1 MYKGIDFVKLPA
13 HIWAIISAVCMLITN
28 IIGIG
33 TPEVTPGLELVST
46 DKVILEDAMFTG
58 QGITTDGEYY
68 YTSGAMT
75 GVKMNGL
82 SKRNVSDF
90 SIVKTKLGAIPEKYV
105 EEHGSNH
112 IGGISYYNGYIYASL
127 EDSKQWQHPVIALY
141 DAETLEYTGICHEVS
156 SEILTRGIP
165 WVAVDAENGF
175 IYASHSKTVE
185 EIHCFDLDTFE
196 YVKSFAVSDPMD
208 AIQGG
213 EVYKGKLYVG
223 TNDSTRAVYTIDV
236 KNGKVEK
243 LFDRIMYQPKLI
255 DNFGGEGEDLTVY
268 PMEDGTLIHA
278 LDIGALFIDSNLRH
292 YKWDA

>member
-1 MYKGIDFVKLPA
+1 MLTFYNIAKSIIYKVF
-13 HIWAIISAVCMLITN
+13 AVVFAALLTLTN
-28 IIGIG
+28 GVNGLLNGDIY
-33 TPEVTPGLELVST
+33 PYDSNSKVVGLES
-46 DKVILEDAMFTG
+46 LERA
-58 QGITTDGEYY
+58 QGVTTDGEYWY
-68 YTSGAMT
+68 FSGKTSL
-75 GVKMNGL
+75 VKIGFDNQTVYAYNYKALDGEL
-82 SKRNVSDF
+82 SENYNSK
-90 SIVKTKLGAIPEKYV
+90 
-105 EEHGSNH
+105 H

-196 YVKSFAVSDPMD
+196 YVKSFAVSNPMD

-213 EVYKGKLYVG
+213 EVYNGKLYVG

-236 KNGKVEK
+236 KSGKVEK

-292 YKWDA
+292 YKWDV

>member
-1 MYKGIDFVKLPA
+1 MLTFYNIAKSIIYKVF
-13 HIWAIISAVCMLITN
+13 AVVFAALLTLTN
-28 IIGIG
+28 GVNGLLNGDIY
-33 TPEVTPGLELVST
+33 PYDSNSKVVGLES
-46 DKVILEDAMFTG
+46 LERA
-58 QGITTDGEYY
+58 QGVTTDGEYWY
-68 YTSGAMT
+68 FSGKT
-75 GVKMNGL
+75 TLVKIGFDNQTVYAYNYKALDGEL
-82 SKRNVSDF
+82 SENYNSK
-90 SIVKTKLGAIPEKYV
+90 
-105 EEHGSNH
+105 H

-213 EVYKGKLYVG
+213 EVYNGKLYVG

-236 KNGKVEK
+236 KSGKVEK

-292 YKWDA
+292 YKWDV

>member
-1 MYKGIDFVKLPA
+1 MLTFYNIAKGIIYKVF
-13 HIWAIISAVCMLITN
+13 AVVFAALLTFTN
-28 IIGIG
+28 GLNGFFNGDIY
-33 TPEVTPGLELVST
+33 PYDSNSKVVGLES
-46 DKVILEDAMFTG
+46 LERA
-58 QGITTDGEYY
+58 QGVTTDGEYWY
-68 YTSGAMT
+68 FSGKTSL
-75 GVKMNGL
+75 VKIGFDNKTVYAYNYKALDGEL
-82 SKRNVSDF
+82 SENYNSK
-90 SIVKTKLGAIPEKYV
+90 
-105 EEHGSNH
+105 H

-141 DAETLEYTGICHEVS
+141 DAETLEFTGICHEVS
-156 SEILTRGIP
+156 SDILTRGIP

-185 EIHCFDLDTFE
+185 EIHCFDLETFE
-196 YVKSFAVSDPMD
+196 YVKSFAVSDPID

>member
-1 MYKGIDFVKLPA
+1 MLTFYNIAKSIIYKVF
-13 HIWAIISAVCMLITN
+13 AVVFAALLTLTN
-28 IIGIG
+28 GVNGLLNGDIY
-33 TPEVTPGLELVST
+33 PYDSNSKVVGLES
-46 DKVILEDAMFTG
+46 LERA
-58 QGITTDGEYY
+58 QGVTTDGEYWY
-68 YTSGAMT
+68 FSGKT
-75 GVKMNGL
+75 TLVKIGFDNQTVYAYNYKALDGEL
-82 SKRNVSDF
+82 SENYNSK
-90 SIVKTKLGAIPEKYV
+90 
-105 EEHGSNH
+105 H

-236 KNGKVEK
+236 KSGKVEK

-292 YKWDA
+292 YKWDV

>member
-1 MYKGIDFVKLPA
+1 MLTFYNIAKSIIYKVF
-13 HIWAIISAVCMLITN
+13 AVVFAALLTLTN
-28 IIGIG
+28 GVNGLLNGDIY
-33 TPEVTPGLELVST
+33 PHDSNSKVVGLES
-46 DKVILEDAMFTG
+46 LERA
-58 QGITTDGEYY
+58 QGVTTDGEYWY
-68 YTSGAMT
+68 FSGKTSL
-75 GVKMNGL
+75 VKIGFDNQTVYAYNYKALDGEL
-82 SKRNVSDF
+82 SENYNSK
-90 SIVKTKLGAIPEKYV
+90 
-105 EEHGSNH
+105 H

-127 EDSKQWQHPVIALY
+127 EDSKKWQHPVIALY

-236 KNGKVEK
+236 KSGKVEK

-292 YKWDA
+292 YKWDV

>member
-1 MYKGIDFVKLPA
+1 MLTFYNIAKSIIYKVF
-13 HIWAIISAVCMLITN
+13 AVVFAALLTLTN
-28 IIGIG
+28 GVNGLLNGDIY
-33 TPEVTPGLELVST
+33 PYDSNSKVVGLES
-46 DKVILEDAMFTG
+46 LERA
-58 QGITTDGEYY
+58 QGVTTDGEYWY
-68 YTSGAMT
+68 FSGKTSL
-75 GVKMNGL
+75 VKIGFDNQTVYAYNYKALDGEL
-82 SKRNVSDF
+82 SENYNSK
-90 SIVKTKLGAIPEKYV
+90 
-105 EEHGSNH
+105 H

-165 WVAVDAENGF
+165 WVAVDAENVF

-196 YVKSFAVSDPMD
+196 YVKSFTVSDPMD

-236 KNGKVEK
+236 KSGKVEK

-292 YKWDA
+292 YKWDV

>member
-1 MYKGIDFVKLPA
+1 MLTFYNIAKSIIYKVF
-13 HIWAIISAVCMLITN
+13 AVVFAALLTLTN
-28 IIGIG
+28 GVNGLLNGDIY
-33 TPEVTPGLELVST
+33 PYDSNSKVVGLES
-46 DKVILEDAMFTG
+46 LERA
-58 QGITTDGEYY
+58 QGVTTDGEYWY
-68 YTSGAMT
+68 FSGKTSL
-75 GVKMNGL
+75 VKIGFDNQTVYAYNYKALDGEL
-82 SKRNVSDF
+82 SENYNSK
-90 SIVKTKLGAIPEKYV
+90 
-105 EEHGSNH
+105 H

-156 SEILTRGIP
+156 SKILTRGIP

-236 KNGKVEK
+236 KSGKVEK

-292 YKWDA
+292 YKWDV

>member
-1 MYKGIDFVKLPA
+1 MLTFYNIAKSIIYKVF
-13 HIWAIISAVCMLITN
+13 AVVFAALLTLTN
-28 IIGIG
+28 GVNGFLNGDIY
-33 TPEVTPGLELVST
+33 PYDSNSKVVGLES
-46 DKVILEDAMFTG
+46 LERA
-58 QGITTDGEYY
+58 QGVTTDGEYWY
-68 YTSGAMT
+68 FSGKSSL
-75 GVKMNGL
+75 VKIGFDNQTVYAYNYKALDGEL
-82 SKRNVSDF
+82 SENYNSK
-90 SIVKTKLGAIPEKYV
+90 
-105 EEHGSNH
+105 H

-196 YVKSFAVSDPMD
+196 YVKSFAISDPID

-213 EVYKGKLYVG
+213 EVYNGKLYVG

-236 KNGKVEK
+236 KSGKVEK

-292 YKWDA
+292 YKWDV

>member
-1 MYKGIDFVKLPA
+1 MLTFYNIAKSIIYKVF
-13 HIWAIISAVCMLITN
+13 AVVFAALLTLTN
-28 IIGIG
+28 GVNGFLNGDIYQYDSNSK
-33 TPEVTPGLELVST
+33 VVGLES
-46 DKVILEDAMFTG
+46 LERA
-58 QGITTDGEYY
+58 QGVTTDGEYWY
-68 YTSGAMT
+68 FSGKTSL
-75 GVKMNGL
+75 VKIGFDNQTVYAYNYKALDGEL
-82 SKRNVSDF
+82 SENYNSK
-90 SIVKTKLGAIPEKYV
+90 
-105 EEHGSNH
+105 H

-196 YVKSFAVSDPMD
+196 YVKSFAISDPID

-213 EVYKGKLYVG
+213 EVYNGKLYVG

-236 KNGKVEK
+236 KSGKVEK

-292 YKWDA
+292 YKWDV

>member
-1 MYKGIDFVKLPA
+1 MLTFYNIAKSIIYKVF
-13 HIWAIISAVCMLITN
+13 AVVFAALLTLTN
-28 IIGIG
+28 GVNGFLNGDIYPYGSNSK
-33 TPEVTPGLELVST
+33 VVGLES
-46 DKVILEDAMFTG
+46 LERA
-58 QGITTDGEYY
+58 QGVTTDGEYWY
-68 YTSGAMT
+68 FSGKTSL
-75 GVKMNGL
+75 VKIGFDNQTVYAYNYKALDGEL
-82 SKRNVSDF
+82 SENYNSK
-90 SIVKTKLGAIPEKYV
+90 
-105 EEHGSNH
+105 H

-236 KNGKVEK
+236 KSGKVEK

-292 YKWDA
+292 YKWDV

>member
-1 MYKGIDFVKLPA
+1 MLTFYNIAKGIIYKVF
-13 HIWAIISAVCMLITN
+13 AVVFAALLTLTN
-28 IIGIG
+28 GLNCLFNGDIY
-33 TPEVTPGLELVST
+33 PYDSNSKVVGLES
-46 DKVILEDAMFTG
+46 LERA
-58 QGITTDGEYY
+58 QGVTTDGEYWY
-68 YTSGAMT
+68 FSGKTSL
-75 GVKMNGL
+75 VKIGFDNKTVYAYNYKALDGEL
-82 SKRNVSDF
+82 SENYNSK
-90 SIVKTKLGAIPEKYV
+90 
-105 EEHGSNH
+105 H

-141 DAETLEYTGICHEVS
+141 DAETLEFTGICHEVS
-156 SEILTRGIP
+156 SDILTRGIP

-185 EIHCFDLDTFE
+185 EIHCFDLETFE
-196 YVKSFAVSDPMD
+196 YVKSFAVSDPVD

-223 TNDSTRAVYTIDV
+223 TNDNTRAVYTIDV

>member
-1 MYKGIDFVKLPA
+1 MLTFYNIAKSIIYKVF
-13 HIWAIISAVCMLITN
+13 AVVFAALLTLTN
-28 IIGIG
+28 GVNGLLNGDIY
-33 TPEVTPGLELVST
+33 PYDSNSKVVGLES
-46 DKVILEDAMFTG
+46 LERA
-58 QGITTDGEYY
+58 QGVTTDGEYWY
-68 YTSGAMT
+68 FSGKTSL
-75 GVKMNGL
+75 VKIGFDNQTVYAYNYKALDVEL
-82 SKRNVSDF
+82 SDNYNSK
-90 SIVKTKLGAIPEKYV
+90 
-105 EEHGSNH
+105 H

-127 EDSKQWQHPVIALY
+127 EDSKQWQHPIIALY

-236 KNGKVEK
+236 KSGKVEK

-292 YKWDA
+292 YKWDV

>member
-1 MYKGIDFVKLPA
+1 MLTFYNIAKSIIYKVF
-13 HIWAIISAVCMLITN
+13 AVVFAALLTLTN
-28 IIGIG
+28 GVNGLLNGDIY
-33 TPEVTPGLELVST
+33 PYDSNSKVVGLES
-46 DKVILEDAMFTG
+46 LERA
-58 QGITTDGEYY
+58 QGVTTDGEYWY
-68 YTSGAMT
+68 FSGKTSL
-75 GVKMNGL
+75 VKIGFDNQTVYAYNYKALDGEL
-82 SKRNVSDF
+82 SENYNSK
-90 SIVKTKLGAIPEKYV
+90 
-105 EEHGSNH
+105 H

-156 SEILTRGIP
+156 SDILTRGIP

-236 KNGKVEK
+236 KSGKVEK

-292 YKWDA
+292 YKWDV

>member
-1 MYKGIDFVKLPA
+1 MLTFYNIAKSIIYKVF
-13 HIWAIISAVCMLITN
+13 AVVFAALLTLTN
-28 IIGIG
+28 GVNGLLNGDIY
-33 TPEVTPGLELVST
+33 PYDSNSKVVGLES
-46 DKVILEDAMFTG
+46 LERA
-58 QGITTDGEYY
+58 QGVTTDGEYWY
-68 YTSGAMT
+68 FSGKTSL
-75 GVKMNGL
+75 VKIGFDNQTVYAYNYKALDGEL
-82 SKRNVSDF
+82 SENYNSK
-90 SIVKTKLGAIPEKYV
+90 
-105 EEHGSNH
+105 H

-196 YVKSFAVSDPMD
+196 YVKSFAISDPMD

-236 KNGKVEK
+236 KSGKVEK

-292 YKWDA
+292 YKWDV

>member
-1 MYKGIDFVKLPA
+1 MLTFYNIAKSIIYKVF
-13 HIWAIISAVCMLITN
+13 AVVFAALLTLTN
-28 IIGIG
+28 GVNGLLNGDIY
-33 TPEVTPGLELVST
+33 PYDSNSKVVGLES
-46 DKVILEDAMFTG
+46 LERA
-58 QGITTDGEYY
+58 QGVTTDGEYWY
-68 YTSGAMT
+68 FSGKTSL
-75 GVKMNGL
+75 VKIGFDNQTVYAYNYKALDGEL
-82 SKRNVSDF
+82 SENYNSK
-90 SIVKTKLGAIPEKYV
+90 
-105 EEHGSNH
+105 H

-213 EVYKGKLYVG
+213 EVYNGKLYVG

-236 KNGKVEK
+236 KSGKVEK

-292 YKWDA
+292 YKWDV

>member
-1 MYKGIDFVKLPA
+1 MLTFYNIAKSIIYKVF
-13 HIWAIISAVCMLITN
+13 AVVFAALLTLTN
-28 IIGIG
+28 GVNGFLNGDIY
-33 TPEVTPGLELVST
+33 PYDSNSKVVGLES
-46 DKVILEDAMFTG
+46 LERA
-58 QGITTDGEYY
+58 QGVTTDGEYWY
-68 YTSGAMT
+68 FSGKTSL
-75 GVKMNGL
+75 VKIGFDNQTVYAYNYKALDGEL
-82 SKRNVSDF
+82 SENYNSK
-90 SIVKTKLGAIPEKYV
+90 
-105 EEHGSNH
+105 H

-175 IYASHSKTVE
+175 IYASHSKTVA

-236 KNGKVEK
+236 KSGKVEK

-255 DNFGGEGEDLTVY
+255 DNFGGEGEDITVY

-292 YKWDA
+292 YKWDV

>member
-1 MYKGIDFVKLPA
+1 MLTFYNIAKSIIYKVF
-13 HIWAIISAVCMLITN
+13 AVVFAALLTLTN
-28 IIGIG
+28 GVNGLLNGDIY
-33 TPEVTPGLELVST
+33 PYDSNSKVVGLES
-46 DKVILEDAMFTG
+46 LERA
-58 QGITTDGEYY
+58 QGVTTDGEYWY
-68 YTSGAMT
+68 FSGKTSL
-75 GVKMNGL
+75 VKIGFDNQTFYAYNYKALDGEL
-82 SKRNVSDF
+82 SENYNSK
-90 SIVKTKLGAIPEKYV
+90 
-105 EEHGSNH
+105 H

-127 EDSKQWQHPVIALY
+127 EDSKQWKHPVIALY

-156 SEILTRGIP
+156 SEILPRGIP

-236 KNGKVEK
+236 KSGKVEK
-243 LFDRIMYQPKLI
+243 LFDRIMYQPELI

-292 YKWDA
+292 YKWDV

>member
-1 MYKGIDFVKLPA
+1 MLTFYNIAKSIIYKVF
-13 HIWAIISAVCMLITN
+13 AVVFAALLTLTN
-28 IIGIG
+28 GVNGLLNGDIY
-33 TPEVTPGLELVST
+33 PYDSNSKVVGLES
-46 DKVILEDAMFTG
+46 LERA
-58 QGITTDGEYY
+58 QGVTTDGEYWY
-68 YTSGAMT
+68 FSGKTSL
-75 GVKMNGL
+75 VKIGFDNQTVYAYNYKALDGEL
-82 SKRNVSDF
+82 SENYNSK
-90 SIVKTKLGAIPEKYV
+90 
-105 EEHGSNH
+105 H

-127 EDSKQWQHPVIALY
+127 EDSKQWQHPIIALY

-236 KNGKVEK
+236 KSGKVEK

-292 YKWDA
+292 YKWDV

>member
-1 MYKGIDFVKLPA
+1 MLKFYNIAKSIIYKVF
-13 HIWAIISAVCMLITN
+13 AVVFAALLTLTN
-28 IIGIG
+28 GVNGLLNGDIY
-33 TPEVTPGLELVST
+33 PYDSNSKVVGLES
-46 DKVILEDAMFTG
+46 LERA
-58 QGITTDGEYY
+58 QGVTTDGEYWY
-68 YTSGAMT
+68 FSGKTSL
-75 GVKMNGL
+75 VKIGFDNQTVYAYNYKALDGKL
-82 SKRNVSDF
+82 SENYNSK
-90 SIVKTKLGAIPEKYV
+90 
-105 EEHGSNH
+105 H
-112 IGGISYYNGYIYASL
+112 IGGISYYNGYIFASL

-236 KNGKVEK
+236 KSGKVEK

-292 YKWDA
+292 YKWDV

>member
-1 MYKGIDFVKLPA
+1 MLTFYNIAKSIIYKVF
-13 HIWAIISAVCMLITN
+13 AVVFAALLTLTN
-28 IIGIG
+28 GVNGLLNGDIY
-33 TPEVTPGLELVST
+33 PYDSNSKVVGLES
-46 DKVILEDAMFTG
+46 LERA
-58 QGITTDGEYY
+58 QGVTTDGEYWY
-68 YTSGAMT
+68 FSGKTSL
-75 GVKMNGL
+75 VKIGFDNQTVYAYNYKALDGEL
-82 SKRNVSDF
+82 SENYNSK
-90 SIVKTKLGAIPEKYV
+90 
-105 EEHGSNH
+105 H
-112 IGGISYYNGYIYASL
+112 IGGISYYDGYIYASL

-236 KNGKVEK
+236 KSGKVEK

-292 YKWDA
+292 YKWDV

>member
-1 MYKGIDFVKLPA
+1 MLTFYNIAKSIIYKVFAFVFAAL
-13 HIWAIISAVCMLITN
+13 LTLTN
-28 IIGIG
+28 GVNGLLNGDIY
-33 TPEVTPGLELVST
+33 PYDSNSKVVGLES
-46 DKVILEDAMFTG
+46 LERA
-58 QGITTDGEYY
+58 QGVTTDGEYWY
-68 YTSGAMT
+68 FSGKTSL
-75 GVKMNGL
+75 VKIGFDNKTVYAYNYKALDGEL
-82 SKRNVSDF
+82 SDNYNSQ
-90 SIVKTKLGAIPEKYV
+90 
-105 EEHGSNH
+105 H
-112 IGGISYYNGYIYASL
+112 IGGISYYNGYIYASI

-141 DAETLEYTGICHEVS
+141 DAETLEYTGICHEVPS
-156 SEILTRGIP
+156 DILTRGIP

-185 EIHCFDLDTFE
+185 EIHCFDLETFE
-196 YVKSFAVSDPMD
+196 YVKSFAVSDPVD

>member
-1 MYKGIDFVKLPA
+1 MLTFYNIAKSIIYKVF
-13 HIWAIISAVCMLITN
+13 AVVFAALLTLTN
-28 IIGIG
+28 GVNGFLNSDIY
-33 TPEVTPGLELVST
+33 PYDSNSKVVGLES
-46 DKVILEDAMFTG
+46 LERA
-58 QGITTDGEYY
+58 QGVTTDGEYWY
-68 YTSGAMT
+68 FSGKSSL
-75 GVKMNGL
+75 VKIGFDNQTVYAYNYKALDGEL
-82 SKRNVSDF
+82 SENYNSK
-90 SIVKTKLGAIPEKYV
+90 
-105 EEHGSNH
+105 H
-112 IGGISYYNGYIYASL
+112 IGGISYYDGYIYASL

-236 KNGKVEK
+236 KSGKVEK

-292 YKWDA
+292 YKWDV

>member
-1 MYKGIDFVKLPA
+1 MLKFYNIAKSIIYKVF
-13 HIWAIISAVCMLITN
+13 AVVFAALLTLTN
-28 IIGIG
+28 GVNGFLNGDIY
-33 TPEVTPGLELVST
+33 PYDSNSKVVGLES
-46 DKVILEDAMFTG
+46 LERA
-58 QGITTDGEYY
+58 QGVTTDGEYWY
-68 YTSGAMT
+68 FSGKTSL
-75 GVKMNGL
+75 VKIGFDNQTVYAYNYKALDGEL
-82 SKRNVSDF
+82 SENYNSK
-90 SIVKTKLGAIPEKYV
+90 
-105 EEHGSNH
+105 H

-236 KNGKVEK
+236 KSGKVEK

-292 YKWDA
+292 YKWDV

>member
-1 MYKGIDFVKLPA
+1 M
-13 HIWAIISAVCMLITN
+13 TN
-28 IIGIG
+28 GVNGLLNGDIY
-33 TPEVTPGLELVST
+33 PYDSNSKVVGLES
-46 DKVILEDAMFTG
+46 LERA
-58 QGITTDGEYY
+58 QGVTTDGEYWY
-68 YTSGAMT
+68 FSGKTSL
-75 GVKMNGL
+75 VKIGFDNQTVYAYNYKALDGEL
-82 SKRNVSDF
+82 SENYNSK
-90 SIVKTKLGAIPEKYV
+90 
-105 EEHGSNH
+105 H

-236 KNGKVEK
+236 KSGKVEK
-243 LFDRIMYQPKLI
+243 MFDRIMYQPKLI
-255 DNFGGEGEDLTVY
+255 DNFGGEGEDLTAY

-292 YKWDA
+292 YKWDV

>member
-1 MYKGIDFVKLPA
+1 MLTFYNIAKSIIYKVF
-13 HIWAIISAVCMLITN
+13 AVVFASLLTLTN
-28 IIGIG
+28 GVNGLLNGDIY
-33 TPEVTPGLELVST
+33 PYDSNSKVVGLES
-46 DKVILEDAMFTG
+46 LERA
-58 QGITTDGEYY
+58 QGVTTDGEYWY
-68 YTSGAMT
+68 FSGKTSL
-75 GVKMNGL
+75 VKIGFDNQTVYAYNYKALDGEL
-82 SKRNVSDF
+82 SENYNSK
-90 SIVKTKLGAIPEKYV
+90 
-105 EEHGSNH
+105 H

-213 EVYKGKLYVG
+213 EVYNGKLYVG
-223 TNDSTRAVYTIDV
+223 TNDSTRAVYIIDV
-236 KNGKVEK
+236 KSGKVEK

-292 YKWDA
+292 YKWDV

>member
-1 MYKGIDFVKLPA
+1 MLTFYNIAKSIIYKVF
-13 HIWAIISAVCMLITN
+13 AVVFAALLTLTN
-28 IIGIG
+28 GVNGFLNGDIY
-33 TPEVTPGLELVST
+33 PYDSNS
-46 DKVILEDAMFTG
+46 KV
-58 QGITTDGEYY
+58 TTDGEYWY
-68 YTSGAMT
+68 FSGKTSL
-75 GVKMNGL
+75 VKIGL
-82 SKRNVSDF
+82 DNQTVYAYNYKALDGELSENYNSK
-90 SIVKTKLGAIPEKYV
+90 
-105 EEHGSNH
+105 H

-236 KNGKVEK
+236 KSGKVEK

-292 YKWDA
+292 YKWDV

>member
-1 MYKGIDFVKLPA
+1 MLTFYNIAKSIIYKVF
-13 HIWAIISAVCMLITN
+13 AVVFAALLTLTN
-28 IIGIG
+28 GVNGLLNGDIY
-33 TPEVTPGLELVST
+33 PYDSNSKVVGLES
-46 DKVILEDAMFTG
+46 LERA
-58 QGITTDGEYY
+58 QGVTTDGEYWY
-68 YTSGAMT
+68 FSGKTSL
-75 GVKMNGL
+75 VKIGFDNQTVYAYNYKALDGEL
-82 SKRNVSDF
+82 SENYNSK
-90 SIVKTKLGAIPEKYV
+90 
-105 EEHGSNH
+105 H

-196 YVKSFAVSDPMD
+196 YVKSFTVSDPMD

-236 KNGKVEK
+236 KSGKVEK
-243 LFDRIMYQPKLI
+243 LFDRIMYQPNLI

-292 YKWDA
+292 YKWDV

>member
-1 MYKGIDFVKLPA
+1 MLTFYNIAKSIIYKVF
-13 HIWAIISAVCMLITN
+13 AVVFAALLTLTN
-28 IIGIG
+28 GVNGFLNGDIY
-33 TPEVTPGLELVST
+33 PYDSNSKVVGLES
-46 DKVILEDAMFTG
+46 LERA
-58 QGITTDGEYY
+58 QGVTTDGEYWY
-68 YTSGAMT
+68 FSGKTSL
-75 GVKMNGL
+75 VKIGFDNQTVYAYNYKALDGEL
-82 SKRNVSDF
+82 SENYNSK
-90 SIVKTKLGAIPEKYV
+90 
-105 EEHGSNH
+105 H

-196 YVKSFAVSDPMD
+196 YVKSFAISDPMD

-236 KNGKVEK
+236 KSGKVEK

-292 YKWDA
+292 YKWDV

>member
-1 MYKGIDFVKLPA
+1 MLTFYNIAKSIIYKVF
-13 HIWAIISAVCMLITN
+13 AVVFAALLTLTN
-28 IIGIG
+28 GVNGLLNGDIY
-33 TPEVTPGLELVST
+33 PYDSNSKVVGLES
-46 DKVILEDAMFTG
+46 LERA
-58 QGITTDGEYY
+58 QGVTTDGEYWY
-68 YTSGAMT
+68 FSGKT
-75 GVKMNGL
+75 TLVKIGFDNQTVYAYNYKALDGEL
-82 SKRNVSDF
+82 SENYNSK
-90 SIVKTKLGAIPEKYV
+90 
-105 EEHGSNH
+105 H

-127 EDSKQWQHPVIALY
+127 EDSKQWQHPIIALY

-236 KNGKVEK
+236 KSGKVEK

-292 YKWDA
+292 YKWDV

>member
-1 MYKGIDFVKLPA
+1 MLTFYNIAKSIIYKVF
-13 HIWAIISAVCMLITN
+13 AVVFAALLTLTN
-28 IIGIG
+28 GVNGLLNGDIY
-33 TPEVTPGLELVST
+33 PYDSNSKVVGLES
-46 DKVILEDAMFTG
+46 LERA
-58 QGITTDGEYY
+58 QGVTTDGEYWY
-68 YTSGAMT
+68 FSGKTSL
-75 GVKMNGL
+75 VKIGFDNQTVYAYNYKALDGEL
-82 SKRNVSDF
+82 SENYNSK
-90 SIVKTKLGAIPEKYV
+90 
-105 EEHGSNH
+105 H

-213 EVYKGKLYVG
+213 EVYNGKLYVG

-236 KNGKVEK
+236 KSGKVEK

-292 YKWDA
+292 YKLDV